1 MPGAKSQWSFRAATR
16 SDYDLVYEMRRTAF
30 IDHVLLTY
38 GPWDEAWQ
46 RERFD
51 AHFHPEKSSIIVSDG
66 RDVGELVVEWDEDPV
81 FLALLVLL
89 PEARGRGIGTAVI
102 WGVLDRARELGKAV
116 RLQVFVVNPDARRLY
131 ERLGFRE
138 TGTNETHVQMLWD
151 LA

>member
-1 MPGAKSQWSFRAATR
+1 MTAEPQWSFRAVTR
-16 SDYDLVYEMRRTAF
+16 SDYELVYALGRAAF
-30 IDHVLLTY
+30 IEHVIATY
-38 GPWDEAWQ
+38 GQWDEAWQ

-51 AHFHPEKSSIIVSDG
+51 TYFRPETTSIIVSDG
-66 RDVGELVVEWDEDPV
+66 RDVGQLAVEWDEDPV
-81 FLALLVLL
+81 FLAVITLL

-102 WGVLDRARELGKAV
+102 RGVLERARELGKAV